1 MWKQIANHFGRYPS
15 QAKVAKLLLEQ
26 GFRVH
31 QGRIYAGD
39 VELGDVAIGKA
50 VGVDRR
56 IVKSAVETIE
66 STPELMRVF
75 SKLRPTSFLIEVASE
90 MGWSA
95 IEIIAQNAGTP
106 GIVAEVTGV
115 VANAGISIRQAI
127 VTDPDLSTEPRL
139 YIITES
145 PVPPELIPVMK
156 NCRGVKSIIL
166 L

>member
-1 MWKQIANHFGRYPS
+1 M
-15 QAKVAKLLLEQ
+15 LLEQ

-66 STPELMRVF
+66 SSPDLMRVF
-75 SKLRPTSFLIEVASE
+75 SKLRPTSFLKDVATE

-95 IEIIAQNAGTP
+95 IEIIPTNASTP
-106 GIVAEVTGV
+106 GIVADVTTII
-115 VANAGISIRQAI
+115 AKAGISIRQAI
-127 VTDPDLSTEPRL
+127 VTDPDLSMDPRL
-139 YIITES
+139 FIITES

-156 NCRGVKSIIL
+156 SCHGVKSIVL